1 MPVCSKCSKEKR
13 HEDFFLRDK
22 KTGRYHAQCK
32 ACYKEHRQTYYANH
46 YLKYKD
52 SYLLRARTRRERLR
66 TIFRANMLEFMSGKG
81 CLDCGENDI
90 RVLELDHI
98 SPENKSFSVSQ
109 AVKLGYS
116 WDEVLVE
123 IEKCQILCANC
134 HKRRTAQQ
142 YQWYK
147 AI

>member
-1 MPVCSKCSKEKR
+1 
-13 HEDFFLRDK
+13 
-22 KTGRYHAQCK
+22 
-32 ACYKEHRQTYYANH
+32 
-46 YLKYKD
+46 
-52 SYLLRARTRRERLR
+52 
-66 TIFRANMLEFMSGKG
+66 MLEFMSGKG